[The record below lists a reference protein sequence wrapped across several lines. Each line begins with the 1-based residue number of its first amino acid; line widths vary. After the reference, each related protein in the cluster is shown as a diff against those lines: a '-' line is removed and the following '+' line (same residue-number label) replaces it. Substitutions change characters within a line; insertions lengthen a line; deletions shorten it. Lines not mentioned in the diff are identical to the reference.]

1 MMLASRKTYSDQ
13 NFKALKLDQESLRS
27 AGFHDC
33 QFKQVSFVG
42 ARLIDCRFAN
52 CTFTNCDFSLVQI
65 PGCLLSSV
73 LFERCKLVG
82 INWTE
87 ADWTSVRLGEPL
99 AFKECALNHS
109 TFIGLDMQEVRM
121 IGCTVIGVDFR
132 EANLSLADF
141 SDSDLQESL
150 FLHTDLTSANLSKA
164 RNYTIAPGENTLKQ
178 ARFAMPEALSLL
190 YNLDILLDDGS
201 SQ

>member
-1 MMLASRKTYSDQ
+1 MLASRQAYSDHT
-13 NFKALKLDQESLRS
+13 FKAHKLDQQSLQS
-27 AGFHDC
+27 AEFHDC
-33 QFKQVSFVG
+33 TFRQCSFVS
-42 ARLIDCRFAN
+42 AFLSKCRFIN
-52 CTFTNCDFSLVQI
+52 CTFTNCDFSLAQI
-65 PGCLLSSV
+65 PGCLFSGV
-73 LFERCKLVG
+73 QFEHCKLVG
-82 INWTE
+82 INRTE

-121 IGCTVIGVDFR
+121 TGCTVIGVDFR

-190 YNLDILLDDGS
+190 YNLDIRLDDGS
-201 SQ
+201 NG